1 MGNYF
6 LIIAFCFIVVSTL
19 FFAFKSII
27 FNFLEIKHFYA
38 FWVILAGLILHISKE
53 FVFEVLK
60 VIRLIKLQ
68 TFLFRLATKLFVVVG
83 VLFLAFILFNIN
95 VNYVI
100 AVFLFSDLLVVV
112 IGFVFIK
119 RSYLFPFQINREMA
133 KTMIIYAFP
142 LLFASWANYVIN
154 WVDAYVIKYY
164 MTLADVGIYQAAYKI
179 TSTLK
184 SFWGA
189 SLVTITTPI
198 IMVYKTEGQINKIT
212 GLYLK
217 RLLPQLSFFTMIV
230 VSLIILFADIFF
242 NHVYGV
248 KFAASILPF
257 KIICASISFT
267 AITYSLMAVI
277 TSFDMTKLMLWIGL
291 ITGILNVVADFLLVP
306 IFGIV
311 GPAIASCTIFSI
323 GPLIWFFF
331 VNRKFRFDRNLSIL
345 FPIVTLV
352 ILLINISPWF
362 YFIKLILSFCILCLA
377 YLIGRRFDLFLLE
390 DTRMLTNINMPESIR
405 HLLTK
410 IIKILGKDNV
420 ER

>member
-1 MGNYF
+1 
-6 LIIAFCFIVVSTL
+6 LTSI
-19 FFAFKSII
+19 KS
-27 FNFLEIKHFYA
+27 NPK
-38 FWVILAGLILHISKE
+38 
-53 FVFEVLK
+53 
-60 VIRLIKLQ
+60 KL
-68 TFLFRLATKLFVVVG
+68 
-83 VLFLAFILFNIN
+83 
-95 VNYVI
+95 
-100 AVFLFSDLLVVV
+100 
-112 IGFVFIK
+112 
-119 RSYLFPFQINREMA
+119 
-133 KTMIIYAFP
+133 
-142 LLFASWANYVIN
+142 
-154 WVDAYVIKYY
+154 
-164 MTLADVGIYQAAYKI
+164 
-179 TSTLK
+179 

-230 VSLIILFADIFF
+230 VSLIILFADTFF
-242 NHVYGV
+242 SHVYGA

-306 IFGIV
+306 YFGIV

-323 GPLIWFFF
+323 GPLVWFFF

-362 YFIKLILSFCILCLA
+362 YLIKFIFSFCILCLA
-377 YLIGRRFDLFLLE
+377 YLIGRHFDLFKLE
-390 DTRMLTNINMPESIR
+390 DTRMLASINMPKSIR
-405 HLLTK
+405 LLLTK
-410 IIKILGKDNV
+410 IIQILGKNNV
-420 ER
+420 VK